1 MYHKICLQKDYDQF
15 QYKDVQSNPF
25 LIEIQD
31 YNELITSSNL
41 RVFMEIWNEEDET
54 YKKTVQV
61 LRDINFP
68 KEARYICRIPFDD
81 IEDTIYCFK
90 IKIKDQNNKTL
101 ITSVKQ
107 TIRPVPIDIDEEEVQ
122 QNPNFDLV
130 QGMLNSIT
138 EVSSTIQNLN
148 NQVIDYISQADVNS
162 EIYNYIDSRQGY
174 LVEESTEIVKDIVK
188 EELIEEIDT
197 ILDNKKQE
205 LVEENDIILYG
216 KTNELLFA
224 NDKILASKIEE
235 LEIIVNNVMSER
247 KTELELSMIDMLTR
261 LDGILGQITGELDG
275 NIK

>member
-31 YNELITSSNL
+31 YSELIATSNL
-41 RVFMEIWNEEDET
+41 RVFMEIWSEEDET

-61 LRDINFP
+61 LRDVNFP

-90 IKIKDQNNKTL
+90 IKIRDRNNKTL
-101 ITSVKQ
+101 IASVKQ

-138 EVSSTIQNLN
+138 EASSTIQNLN
-148 NQVIDYISQADVNS
+148 NQVIDYIAQADVNS
-162 EIYNYIDSRQGY
+162 EVYKYIDSRIDSGQGY
-174 LVEESTEIVKDIVK
+174 LIERSTEAIKDIVI
-188 EELIEEIDT
+188 EELDD
-197 ILDNKKQE
+197 ILNTKKQE
-205 LVEENDIILYG
+205 LIVENGIVLDEKINDLALVNDGLLTTKVEDLKVISSEILDG
-216 KTNELLFA
+216 K
-224 NDKILASKIEE
+224 KQE
-235 LEIIVNNVMSER
+235 LEQ
-247 KTELELSMIDMLTR
+247 SMIDMLTR
-261 LDGILGQITGELDG
+261 LDDILGQITGELDE
-275 NIK
+275 